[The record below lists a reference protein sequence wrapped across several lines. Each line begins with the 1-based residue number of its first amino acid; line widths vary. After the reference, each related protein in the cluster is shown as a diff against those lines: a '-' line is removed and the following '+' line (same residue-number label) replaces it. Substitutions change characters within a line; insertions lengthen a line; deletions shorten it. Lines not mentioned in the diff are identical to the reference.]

1 MRRALYLTFD
11 YVGGVSILIASVV
24 KTIPKVH
31 KSFRLIVDQIVA
43 MGIQSLPIV
52 GFVSFFA
59 GAVVAYEA
67 VYQGGGILP
76 DLYIGRSVLMSLTIE
91 LGPLLTALIVAGRV
105 SSSIA
110 AELGTMRVTE
120 QIDALESL
128 AIDPTRFLV
137 LPRVVSGA
145 IVLPLLTIF
154 SVFIGCIGGFVCSIT
169 LLRIEPIVYIEGL
182 RFQFLTRPVWV
193 ALVKAIIYGLIIA
206 IMGSYHGFYAEG
218 GARGVGQGATRA
230 VVSSCILIIFFDFVT
245 AMTLLK

>member
-1 MRRALYLTFD
+1 MKRALYLTLD
-11 YVGGVSILIASVV
+11 YVGGVARLIASVV
-24 KTIPKVH
+24 KTIPKIH
-31 KSFRLIVDQIVA
+31 KSFRLIVDQILA

-67 VYQGGGILP
+67 VYQGGGIFP
-76 DLYIGRSVLMSLTIE
+76 DLYIGMSVMKSLTIE
-91 LGPLLTALIVAGRV
+91 LGPLLTGLIVAGRV

-128 AIDPTRFLV
+128 AIDPARFLL

-145 IVLPLLTIF
+145 IVLPLLIILA
-154 SVFIGCIGGFVCSIT
+154 VFVGCIGGLVCSMT
-169 LLRIEPIVYIEGL
+169 MLRIEPIVYIEGL

-193 ALVKAIIYGLIIA
+193 ALIKGILYGLTIA

-218 GARGVGQGATRA
+218 GAKGVGQGATRA

-245 AMTLLK
+245 AFTLLK